1 MTLWLDG
8 ARQAPG
14 ATLDRG
20 LEFGDGLFETMAVRD
35 GRVRL
40 LDRHIGRLQAG
51 AARLGFPA
59 PAEAT
64 LRAEI
69 AGAAAEPGCG
79 ALKLI
84 LTRGTGGHGYRA
96 DPELAPRRWL
106 AALPPRARPA
116 NWPEAGVVARLC
128 ATRLAEQPL
137 LAGLKHLNRLEQVLA
152 RREWSDPEVAEGL
165 MLDVHGRLVCGTMS
179 NVFLV
184 VNGTVVTPQLSRC
197 GVAGVVR
204 AALLAALR
212 AAGDRVEERDVDVA
226 EIAAASEVFL
236 TNALIGAWPVRRL
249 ETWQHAPGPVVR
261 RIRAL
266 IEGW

>member
-1 MTLWLDG
+1 MTLWIDG
-8 ARQAPG
+8 ARQGAR

-20 LEFGDGLFETMAVRD
+20 LEFGDGLFETMAVRA

-40 LDRHIGRLQAG
+40 LDRHVERLYAG
-51 AARLGFPA
+51 AARLAITA

-64 LRAEI
+64 LREEI
-69 AGAAAEPGCG
+69 TRAAAEPGCG
-79 ALKLI
+79 VLKLI
-84 LTRGTGGHGYRA
+84 LTRGAGGQGYRA
-96 DPELAPRRWL
+96 DPGLAPRRWL

-116 NWPEAGVVARLC
+116 GWPEEGVVARLC

-152 RREWSDPEVAEGL
+152 RREWSDPEIAEGL
-165 MLDVHGRLVCGTMS
+165 MRDVHGRLVCGTMS

-184 VNGTVVTPQLSRC
+184 VNGTVVTPQLARC
-197 GVAGVVR
+197 GVAGVMRGAV
-204 AALLAALR
+204 LAALR
-212 AAGDRVEERDVDVA
+212 AAGVSVEERDVDAA
-226 EIAAASEVFL
+226 ESAAASEVFL

-249 ETWQHAPGPVVR
+249 EAWQRAPGPVVR
-261 RIRAL
+261 RVQAL